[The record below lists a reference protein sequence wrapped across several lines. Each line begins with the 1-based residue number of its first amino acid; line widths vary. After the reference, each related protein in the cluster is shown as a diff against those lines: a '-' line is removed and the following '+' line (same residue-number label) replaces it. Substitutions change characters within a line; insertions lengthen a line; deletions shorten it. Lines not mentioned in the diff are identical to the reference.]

1 MSDMVNHRSEPNV
14 EITWDNDGNV
24 NVIFVKDVQ
33 PGEQL
38 FKCYGRKS
46 TTIPEAL
53 YIHDWP
59 LDLLSPEPQILLRLF
74 THFQI
79 LPIPVDYWPH
89 MAFTICL
96 HRPPIANSFR
106 VSKLDRI

>member
-46 TTIPEAL
+46 TTNP
-53 YIHDWP
+53 
-59 LDLLSPEPQILLRLF
+59 
-74 THFQI
+74 TH
-79 LPIPVDYWPH
+79 L
-89 MAFTICL
+89 T
-96 HRPPIANSFR
+96 
-106 VSKLDRI
+106 